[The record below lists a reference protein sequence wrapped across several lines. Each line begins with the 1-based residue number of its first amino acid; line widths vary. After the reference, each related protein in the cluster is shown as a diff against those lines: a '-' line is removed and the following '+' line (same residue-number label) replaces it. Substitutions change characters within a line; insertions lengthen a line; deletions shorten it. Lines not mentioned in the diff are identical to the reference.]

1 LQALNIGAGF
11 GVTLP
16 VRSTTALEYA
26 LAGVRVART
35 EADVDVFEADADARF
50 DDAKTE
56 AHADVVD
63 AEAGVVN
70 TGFNFVEDDFFCMV
84 SNQSSL
90 SSQEEDHFPSPSTH
104 WQEHGS
110 VKRYPDRSEI

>member
-1 LQALNIGAGF
+1 MQALNNGAGF
-11 GVTLP
+11 GGTLP

-35 EADVDVFEADADARF
+35 EADVDVFEADADAGF

-63 AEAGVVN
+63 AEAGAWL
-70 TGFNFVEDDFFCMV
+70 GFFV
-84 SNQSSL
+84 S
-90 SSQEEDHFPSPSTH
+90 
-104 WQEHGS
+104 
-110 VKRYPDRSEI
+110 DRLR